1 MARILSCFHD
11 ETGEQDMR
19 AGYYM
24 VAMVIHDQDESL
36 EPYIRQYEDRLRDSG
51 IDDIP
56 FHMVKL
62 LHGHEGYEGVDPAD
76 RKKMLVAFNTFVRT
90 LPVSYQVFSY
100 TDFDVKDTEA
110 LAKRLESD
118 IESFLK
124 DNLGK
129 FQEFDEV
136 AIYYDGGHKAVRS
149 ALRKAFDSALSKGVA
164 HFKKP
169 PYQDKRLDQVAD
181 YFCSIELAAMRY
193 GSGKVSSTY
202 NKFFGSWRN
211 FRANYLKLA
220 RRKRIG

>member
-1 MARILSCFHD
+1 
-11 ETGEQDMR
+11 
-19 AGYYM
+19 
-24 VAMVIHDQDESL
+24 MVIHEQEDSL
-36 EPYIRQYEDRLRDSG
+36 EPYIRQYEERLRSSS

-62 LHGHEGYEGVDPAD
+62 LHGHEGYEGISPAD

-110 LAKRLESD
+110 LALKLESD

-124 DNLGK
+124 TNLSK
-129 FQEFDEV
+129 FQSFDEV
-136 AIYYDGGHKAVRS
+136 AIYYDGGHKAVKS

-164 HFKKP
+164 KFKKP
-169 PYQDKRLDQVAD
+169 PYQDKRLYQVAD

-193 GSGKVSSTY
+193 KSGRVSSTY
-202 NKFFGSWRN
+202 NKFFGDWKN

-220 RRKRIG
+220 RRKRLG

>member
-24 VAMVIHDQDESL
+24 
-36 EPYIRQYEDRLRDSG
+36 
-51 IDDIP
+51 
-56 FHMVKL
+56 
-62 LHGHEGYEGVDPAD
+62 
-76 RKKMLVAFNTFVRT
+76 
-90 LPVSYQVFSY
+90 
-100 TDFDVKDTEA
+100 
-110 LAKRLESD
+110 
-118 IESFLK
+118 
-124 DNLGK
+124 
-129 FQEFDEV
+129 V

-169 PYQDKRLDQVAD
+169 PYQDKRLYQVAD

-193 GSGKVSSTY
+193 ESGKVSSTY